1 MARRHGDS
9 RKQYLEASNTG
20 TPVPKRKQAVTK
32 VIGTLAALQLTL
44 AVAPLAAQ
52 TEQPFP
58 DRPTGMVT
66 DVAGIIPADVEA
78 RITTRLTRLRD
89 STGGEVAVV
98 TLPSIG
104 DRAAADVALS
114 IGRTWGVGGDYPIG
128 DPRRNAGAV
137 LLVVP
142 RTEDRSGAVYL
153 ASGQGTEGFLT
164 DAQAGRI
171 VDAMIPQ
178 LRDGD
183 YGGAIELGA
192 TLVTDLIA
200 RELGATDPDLLVE
213 RREHLPA
220 GRILVIV
227 LLVMIIVVAVLVSVG
242 GAGGGGSGGNRASRG
257 HHHRSRSSWS
267 NPMIWGGG
275 FGGGLGGGF
284 GGGGFGGG
292 FGGFGGG
299 GGFSGGGA
307 GRSF

>member
-1 MARRHGDS
+1 
-9 RKQYLEASNTG
+9 
-20 TPVPKRKQAVTK
+20 
-32 VIGTLAALQLTL
+32 
-44 AVAPLAAQ
+44 
-52 TEQPFP
+52 
-58 DRPTGMVT
+58 
-66 DVAGIIPADVEA
+66 
-78 RITTRLTRLRD
+78 
-89 STGGEVAVV
+89 
-98 TLPSIG
+98 
-104 DRAAADVALS
+104 
-114 IGRTWGVGGDYPIG
+114 
-128 DPRRNAGAV
+128 V

-142 RTEDRSGAVYL
+142 RTEARSGAVYL

-213 RREHLPA
+213 RREQLPA
-220 GRILVIV
+220 SRIFKIGLLVVIV
-227 LLVMIIVVAVLVSVG
+227 LLAVLIVVG
-242 GAGGGGSGGNRASRG
+242 GAAGGGGSGGNRSSHGR
-257 HHHRSRSSWS
+257 HHRSRRSWGD
-267 NPMIWGGG
+267 PVIWGGG
-275 FGGGLGGGF
+275 LGGGFGGGF

>member
-1 MARRHGDS
+1 M
-9 RKQYLEASNTG
+9 
-20 TPVPKRKQAVTK
+20 TK
-32 VIGTLAALQLTL
+32 VIGAIAALQLTL
-44 AVAPLAAQ
+44 AAAPLAAQ
-52 TEQPFP
+52 SEQPFP
-58 DRPTGMVT
+58 ERPTGMVT
-66 DVAGIIPADVEA
+66 DVAGVIPDDVEA
-78 RITTRLTRLRD
+78 RITARLTRLRD

-98 TLPSIG
+98 TLPTIG
-104 DRAAADVALS
+104 DRAAGDVALA
-114 IGRTWGVGGDYPIG
+114 IGRTWGVGGDFPVG

-142 RTEDRSGAVYL
+142 RTEERSGAVYL

-178 LRDGD
+178 LRDGE
-183 YGGAIELGA
+183 YGGAIELGS

-213 RREHLPA
+213 RREQLPV
-220 GRILVIV
+220 GRIFMIAVLVI
-227 LLVMIIVVAVLVSVG
+227 IIVVAVLISIG
-242 GAGGGGSGGNRASRG
+242 GSSGGSGGNRATRG
-257 HHHRSRSSWS
+257 RHHRSRSDWS
-267 NPMIWGGG
+267 SPILW
-275 FGGGLGGGF
+275 GGGLGGGF
-284 GGGGFGGG
+284 GGGGFGGGGFGGGG